1 MTDWVALSLVAVVLW
16 GIVGLLQKITTN
28 HITADAVLIWDR
40 VGYLSILPWLLAHT
54 HLNNLGPR
62 DFLIGTLDG
71 VTNSLG
77 AWFLYA
83 SLESGAKASIA
94 VPLTSLYPLLT
105 VILAVGFLGERVRP
119 LQWFGIALAV
129 VAGVLMSLE
138 TPAPSRTEEVLSSK

>member
-1 MTDWVALSLVAVVLW
+1 MTEWVTLSLLAVMLW
-16 GIVGLLQKITTN
+16 GIVGLLQKVTTN
-28 HITADAVLIWDR
+28 YITADAVLIWDR
-40 VGYLSILPWLLAHT
+40 VGYLPLLPWLLAT
-54 HLNNLGPR
+54 TTLSNLGSR

-83 SLESGAKASIA
+83 SLRSGAKASIA

-105 VILAVGFLGERVRP
+105 VLLAVVFLGERLSP
-119 LQWFGIALAV
+119 LQWVGIGLAV

-138 TPAPSRTEEVLSSK
+138 TPVATRPQGAL

>member
-1 MTDWVALSLVAVVLW
+1 MAEWVTLSLAVIVLW
-16 GIVGLLQKITTN
+16 GIVGLLQKVTTN

-40 VGYLSILPWLLAHT
+40 IGYLSILPWLLVHT
-54 HLNNLGPR
+54 HLNGLGPR

-105 VILAVGFLGERVRP
+105 VLMAVGFLGEKVKP
-119 LQWFGIALAV
+119 LQWFGIGLAL

-138 TPAPSRTEEVLSSK
+138 APAPTRPEEAP